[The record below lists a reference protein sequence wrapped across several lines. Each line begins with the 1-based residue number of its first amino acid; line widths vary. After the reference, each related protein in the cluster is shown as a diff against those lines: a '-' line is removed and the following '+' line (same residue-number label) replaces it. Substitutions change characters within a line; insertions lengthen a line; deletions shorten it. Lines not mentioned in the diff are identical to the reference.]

1 MWFLNS
7 IVSWLTS
14 VEGFFYDAYLEVRGW
29 VYPFYY
35 LSYPLYSL
43 YYAFYYLASYFSS
56 FNDWVDWAA
65 NEIGNIL
72 SYSNIYSYFKTYF
85 DYASDA
91 WYWVRDAVYYVSN
104 IIDNWWDAT
113 WYDVRSWVYA
123 RIDDVEVLIANTESW
138 LANLQ
143 ADFTNFI
150 DSLPNLNEILAW
162 FTNWWSNILASIIAW
177 GALTVTQIS
186 SLIDSAFIARDSFWA
201 GWQEVKS
208 DVVEFF
214 TDPLQWLYDR
224 AENFFDRFW

>member
-14 VEGFFYDAYLEVRGW
+14 AKDFFYDAYLEVRAW

-43 YYAFYYLASYFSS
+43 YTTFYYLAYYFSD
-56 FNDWVDWAA
+56 FNEWVDWAA

-72 SYSNIYSYFKTYF
+72 SYSNIYSYFRTYF

-91 WYWVRDAVYYVSN
+91 WYWVRDAYYYVTG

-143 ADFTNFI
+143 ADFNNLI
-150 DSLPNLNEILAW
+150 ESLPNLNEILTW
-162 FTNWWSNILASIIAW
+162 FTNWWSNTLASIIAW
-177 GALTVTQIS
+177 GALTATQIS
-186 SLIDSAFIARDSFWA
+186 SLIDSAFTARDSLWA
-201 GWQEVKS
+201 GWQDVKN
-208 DVVEFF
+208 DVIEFF
-214 TDPLQWLYDR
+214 TDPLGWLEAKFTDWFLGK
-224 AENFFDRFW
+224 E